1 MGAALCSPGA
11 PAMSDITDI
20 VRSVLNDPSVIL
32 TEDTTARE
40 VPGWDS
46 FAHIAVIVEAE
57 CRFGITFAATEVG
70 TLQRVGDLARLIEVK
85 RRPR

>member
-1 MGAALCSPGA
+1 MQAELHAPGA
-11 PAMSDITDI
+11 QVIAQITDI
-20 VRSVLNDPSVIL
+20 VRDVLNDPSLTL
-32 TEDTTARE
+32 TEDTTARD

-70 TLQRVGDLARLIEVK
+70 ALQRVGDLAHLIEVK